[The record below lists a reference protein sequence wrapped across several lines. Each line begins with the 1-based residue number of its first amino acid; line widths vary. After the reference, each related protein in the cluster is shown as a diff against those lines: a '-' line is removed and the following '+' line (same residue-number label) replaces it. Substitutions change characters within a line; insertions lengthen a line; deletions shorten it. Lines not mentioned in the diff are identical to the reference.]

1 MPYFPPSGGSGSGVT
16 TVGTFS
22 STSEVNG
29 AAISS
34 STITF
39 GPADGTNPGMVTTGA
54 QTFAGAKTFT
64 SQISASAGIYVAPSY
79 NIALDSA
86 ASIVFSVNNT
96 STIGTPT
103 SYAQYMYGS
112 RYYLNSTAYID
123 GGTAG
128 TVLITGGTGVNT
140 ALAVQ
145 ASNAAGQT
153 NFILSNTAASATT
166 NSAVFELTNLTSTGQ
181 RTTFQFNASFS
192 NVTDASRTSLITMQ
206 GASAGTFGNV
216 MQFAGL
222 IPTLYGQLTVPGIS
236 LTAPLVA
243 NATSISTDTT
253 TGLIIGT
260 ATTQK
265 LGFFNATPVVQQ
277 SATNDLGTTLSNL
290 GFRAS
295 GTAYPITTSG
305 GVILSGGLTSSA
317 GSALTGNVR
326 YNSQI
331 NTTSQTITTS
341 QPMFQIGNST
351 SAITLTLPATTTVGY
366 AYTLTNINTGLV
378 TVVATINGA
387 TNYVLSQWQSI
398 TVFSTSTSGSWY
410 SANNL
415 ATYSAQTN
423 ISANY
428 TVLPN
433 DSNIFAT
440 GTITVTLPSA
450 VVFGGREITI
460 YNVGTGTIT
469 VAATAGTV
477 SIASIAAAG
486 GAPANNSVAYVSN
499 GTNWYT
505 A

>member
-128 TVLITGGTGVNT
+128 TAALTG
-140 ALAVQ
+140 
-145 ASNAAGQT
+145 
-153 NFILSNTAASATT
+153 
-166 NSAVFELTNLTSTGQ
+166 NLT
-181 RTTFQFNASFS
+181 
-192 NVTDASRTSLITMQ
+192 V
-206 GASAGTFGNV
+206 
-216 MQFAGL
+216 
-222 IPTLYGQLTVPGIS
+222 
-236 LTAPLVA
+236 
-243 NATSISTDTT
+243 
-253 TGLIIGT
+253 
-260 ATTQK
+260 
-265 LGFFNATPVVQQ
+265 
-277 SATNDLGTTLSNL
+277 
-290 GFRAS
+290 
-295 GTAYPITTSG
+295 
-305 GVILSGGLTSSA
+305 SGGLTSSA